1 MLWEVARL
9 SLPTVNGVVHDMT
22 LAFADKRASAI
33 AAWALAMTASLLLLI
48 LLVGFIVWTWRRRA
62 RRRANLPPRKET
74 TSTPDPWAEAGRRM
88 QVPTDDD
95 TPREGPRRDVP
106 GDE

>member
-1 MLWEVARL
+1 MN
-9 SLPTVNGVVHDMT
+9 LPSAHALAHHFT

-33 AAWALAMTASLLLLI
+33 AAWALAMIASLLLLI
-48 LLVGFIVWTWRRRA
+48 LLAGFITLTWRRRA
-62 RRRANLPPRKET
+62 RRRAALKRPPAT
-74 TSTPDPWAEAGRRM
+74 TSTPDPWQESGRRM